1 VAYNPTT
8 GRESDEVMCET
19 CTQLDDKIAHY
30 VRLATA
36 VTDQLTLEAIEK
48 LVAELRDE
56 KAALHP

>member
-1 VAYNPTT
+1 
-8 GRESDEVMCET
+8 MCET

-30 VRLATA
+30 MRLATGI
-36 VTDQLTLEAIEK
+36 TDQLTLEAIEK